1 MIITHFFGLLIVILQ
16 EICNTK
22 FSVTFIITNIRKIKK
37 MIKSLESLV
46 DLAKGK
52 DKRKIAVAAAGDY
65 HVLKAIHNATEHGIV
80 EPILIGCEDDIKR
93 ISSEIKFNVKPHKV
107 INISD
112 PYEASLEATK
122 LISDGKADF
131 LMKGL
136 VSSGLFL
143 KAVLNKEFGLRT
155 GSLLSHVAIFET
167 PYYHKLLGVT
177 DAAMNVD
184 PDLEEKIDIIKNAV
198 KVFHGLKNRNP
209 KVAILGSVE
218 TINPKMEATMHAAT
232 ISMMNYR
239 KQIKGCIIDGPLAL
253 DGAISE
259 KSAKLKH
266 ITSNVAGEAD
276 LILAP
281 DINGAN
287 ILYKSLNFLG
297 GATSAAV
304 IMGAKVPIVLT
315 SRGDSEKSKFLS
327 IALAAAIS

>member
-1 MIITHFFGLLIVILQ
+1 M
-16 EICNTK
+16 
-22 FSVTFIITNIRKIKK
+22 IKK
-37 MIKSLESLV
+37 LDSLV
-46 DLAKGK
+46 ELAKSK
-52 DKRKIAVAAAGDY
+52 ETRKIAVAAAGDY
-65 HVLKAIHNATEHGIV
+65 HVLEAIKKATTEGIV
-80 EPILIGCEDDIKR
+80 EPVLVGNEEDIRRICSEIDFDISKITLINVEDD
-93 ISSEIKFNVKPHKV
+93 
-107 INISD
+107 
-112 PYEASLEATK
+112 YEASLEAVK
-122 LISDGKADF
+122 LIGEGKADF

-136 VSSGLFL
+136 VSSGLLL
-143 KAVLNKEFGLRT
+143 KAVLNKDFGLRT

-184 PDLEEKIDIIKNAV
+184 PGLEEKIDIIKNAV
-198 KVFHGLKNRNP
+198 KVFHGLGNDNP

-253 DGAISE
+253 DGAIS
-259 KSAKLKH
+259 KKAAALKN
-266 ITSNVAGEAD
+266 ITSDVAGEAD
-276 LILAP
+276 CILAP

-287 ILYKSLNFLG
+287 ILYKAMNFLG
-297 GATSAAV
+297 GATAAAV

-315 SRGDSEKSKFLS
+315 SRGDTEKSKFLS

>member
-1 MIITHFFGLLIVILQ
+1 
-16 EICNTK
+16 
-22 FSVTFIITNIRKIKK
+22 
-37 MIKSLESLV
+37 MIKHLSSLV
-46 DLAKGK
+46 DLAKNK
-52 DKRKIAVAAAGDY
+52 IKRHIAVAAAGDY
-65 HVLKAIHNATEHGIV
+65 HVLKAIAKAYSEGII
-80 EPILIGCEDDIKR
+80 EPILVGDKIVIDKIANEIDFDIKN
-93 ISSEIKFNVKPHKV
+93 IEV
-107 INISD
+107 ID
-112 PYEASLEATK
+112 AVDAYEASLIASK
-122 LISDGKADF
+122 LTGEGKAEII
-131 LMKGL
+131 MKGL

-155 GSLLSHVAIFET
+155 GSLLSHIALFET

-198 KVFHGLKNRNP
+198 AVFHGLGNKNP

-239 KQIKGCIIDGPLAL
+239 KQIVGCIIDGPLAL
-253 DGAISE
+253 DGAISQE
-259 KSAKLKH
+259 TALLKN
-266 ITSNVAGEAD
+266 ITSDVAGDAD

-281 DINGAN
+281 DINGGN

-297 GATSAAV
+297 GASSAAV

-315 SRGDSEKSKFLS
+315 SRGDSDKSKFLS
-327 IALAAAIS
+327 IALAAAIT

>member
-1 MIITHFFGLLIVILQ
+1 
-16 EICNTK
+16 
-22 FSVTFIITNIRKIKK
+22 
-37 MIKSLESLV
+37 MIKNLESLV
-46 DLAKGK
+46 DLAKSK
-52 DKRKIAVAAAGDY
+52 EKRKIAVAAAGDY
-65 HVLKAIHNATEHGIV
+65 HVLEAIQNAASKEIV
-80 EPILIGCEDDIKR
+80 EPILVGKEEDIRRIAKDINFNLDDIQ
-93 ISSEIKFNVKPHKV
+93 V
-107 INISD
+107 IDVAD
-112 PYEASLEATK
+112 PFMASLEAVK
-122 LISDGKADF
+122 LIGQGKADF

-136 VSSGLFL
+136 VSSGQLL

-184 PDLEEKIDIIKNAV
+184 PGLEEKIDIIKNAV
-198 KVFHGLKNRNP
+198 KVFHGLNNANP
-209 KVAILGSVE
+209 KVAIIGSVE

-253 DGAISE
+253 DGAISKE
-259 KSAKLKH
+259 AAELKH
-266 ITSNVAGEAD
+266 IVSDVAGDSD

-297 GATSAAV
+297 GATAAAV